1 MRREPVTSP
10 AHRAVAEALA
20 SARRRAGL
28 TQRALAA
35 KLGQLPSTVAKME
48 MGQRR
53 LNVVEL
59 VRLAEALGEDPR
71 ALIVE
76 VVDAV
81 SAAEARGPASG
92 AAK

>member
-10 AHRAVAEALA
+10 ARRAVAEALA

-71 ALIVE
+71 TLVTE
-76 VVDAV
+76 VVEAV
-81 SAAEARGPASG
+81 TSASG
-92 AAK
+92 KTGGSGG

>member
-10 AHRAVAEALA
+10 AHRAVAQALA
-20 SARRRAGL
+20 AARKRAGL

-48 MGQRR
+48 MGERR

-59 VRLAEALGEDPR
+59 VRLAEAFGEDPR
-71 ALIVE
+71 ALVGLII
-76 VVDAV
+76 DAV
-81 SAAEARGPASG
+81 AEAEAGSAS
-92 AAK
+92 ASS

>member
-10 AHRAVAEALA
+10 AHRAVAQALA
-20 SARRRAGL
+20 AARKRAGL

-35 KLGQLPSTVAKME
+35 KLEQLPSTIAKME
-48 MGQRR
+48 MGERR

-71 ALIVE
+71 ALVITVI
-76 VVDAV
+76 DAI
-81 SAAEARGPASG
+81 AEAEAG
-92 AAK
+92 AAGPRS